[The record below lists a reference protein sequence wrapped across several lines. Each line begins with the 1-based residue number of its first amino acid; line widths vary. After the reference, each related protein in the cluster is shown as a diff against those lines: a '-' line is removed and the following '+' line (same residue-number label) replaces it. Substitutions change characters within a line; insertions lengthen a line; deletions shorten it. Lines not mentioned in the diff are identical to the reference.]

1 MAANIHCSRL
11 TPVPPYADLSG
22 GPHSTMDRRGAAV
35 GWAGP
40 VRYNA
45 GGVSPLEAAVLRGVK
60 SVLRPIEEDDLPL
73 LWKWENDSELTY
85 YLNAD
90 RHRTM
95 SMEEI
100 SRRYR
105 QIRNDPTM
113 ELFIIET
120 IDGERIGMLGYDTL
134 SVERRSCRVYIGIG
148 EKEYWSRGYGS
159 DAMRALLAHHFVDLH
174 LERVYLSVYD
184 FNDRAIASYRKCGY
198 RVDGVR
204 RNVAL
209 VDGQWCDSIEMSV
222 TAVDFERHHTRLPSA
237 ARDRREA

>member
-1 MAANIHCSRL
+1 MQRSSH
-11 TPVPPYADLSG
+11 
-22 GPHSTMDRRGAAV
+22 
-35 GWAGP
+35 
-40 VRYNA
+40 
-45 GGVSPLEAAVLRGVK
+45 LEAAVLRGVK
-60 SVLRPIEEDDLPL
+60 TVLRPIEETDLSL

-95 SMEEI
+95 SMDEVL
-100 SRRYR
+100 RRYR
-105 QIRNDPTM
+105 QIRSDPTM

-120 IDGERIGMLGYDTL
+120 QRAERIGMLGYDNL

-148 EKEYWSRGYGS
+148 EKEYWSQGYGS
-159 DAMRALLAHHFVDLH
+159 DAMRALLLH
-174 LERVYLSVYD
+174 QFTELQLDRVYLSVYD

-209 VDGQWCDSIEMSV
+209 VDGQWCDSIEMSIS
-222 TAVDFERHHTRLPSA
+222 AGDFTRQHARLPSTA
-237 ARDRREA
+237 SDRHE

>member
-1 MAANIHCSRL
+1 MQAEF
-11 TPVPPYADLSG
+11 PV
-22 GPHSTMDRRGAAV
+22 
-35 GWAGP
+35 
-40 VRYNA
+40 
-45 GGVSPLEAAVLRGVK
+45 LEAAVLRGRK
-60 SVLRPIEEDDLPL
+60 SVLRPIEENDLSL

-113 ELFIIET
+113 ELYIIET
-120 IDGERIGMLGYDTL
+120 FEGQRIGMLGYDTL
-134 SVERRSCRVYIGIG
+134 SLERRSCRVYIGIG
-148 EKEYWSRGYGS
+148 EKEYWSRGFGT
-159 DAMRALLAHHFVDLH
+159 DAMCVLLAHHFQELE

-184 FNDRAIASYRKCGY
+184 FNDRAITSYRKCGY

-222 TAVDFERHHTRLPSA
+222 TAVDFERRQQPLPSA
-237 ARDRREA
+237 LRDGRQA

>member
-1 MAANIHCSRL
+1 M
-11 TPVPPYADLSG
+11 
-22 GPHSTMDRRGAAV
+22 RG
-35 GWAGP
+35 
-40 VRYNA
+40 
-45 GGVSPLEAAVLRGVK
+45 SSHLEAAVLRGVK
-60 SVLRPIEEDDLPL
+60 TVLRPIEETDLSL

-95 SMEEI
+95 SMDEVM
-100 SRRYR
+100 RRYR
-105 QIRNDPTM
+105 QIRSDPTM

-120 IDGERIGMLGYDTL
+120 HRAERIGMLGYDNL

-148 EKEYWSRGYGS
+148 EKQYWSQGYGS
-159 DAMRALLAHHFVDLH
+159 DAMRALLQHQFAELQLD
-174 LERVYLSVYD
+174 RVYLSVYD

-209 VDGQWCDSIEMSV
+209 VDGQWCDSIEMSIS
-222 TAVDFERHHTRLPSA
+222 ASDFTRQHARLPSKA
-237 ARDRREA
+237 SDRHE

>member
-1 MAANIHCSRL
+1 M
-11 TPVPPYADLSG
+11 
-22 GPHSTMDRRGAAV
+22 
-35 GWAGP
+35 
-40 VRYNA
+40 
-45 GGVSPLEAAVLRGVK
+45 LRGVK
-60 SVLRPIEEDDLPL
+60 TVLRPIEESDLPL
-73 LWKWENDSELTY
+73 LWKWENDPELTY

-100 SRRYR
+100 QRRYR

-113 ELFIIET
+113 ELFIIESF
-120 IDGERIGMLGYDTL
+120 ENQRIGMVGYDNL
-134 SVERRSCRVYIGIG
+134 SIERRSCRVYIGIG
-148 EKEYWSRGYGS
+148 EKELWNRGFGS
-159 DAMRALLAHHFVDLH
+159 DAMRTFLYHQFMDLN

-209 VDGQWCDSIEMSV
+209 VDGHWCDSIEMSV
-222 TAVDFERHHTRLPSA
+222 TATDFGRLLARSPWPPATAGDTTERT
-237 ARDRREA
+237 

>member
-1 MAANIHCSRL
+1 MQAEF
-11 TPVPPYADLSG
+11 PD
-22 GPHSTMDRRGAAV
+22 
-35 GWAGP
+35 
-40 VRYNA
+40 
-45 GGVSPLEAAVLRGVK
+45 LEAAVLRGRK
-60 SVLRPIEEDDLPL
+60 SVLRPIEESDLPL

-100 SRRYR
+100 NRRYR
-105 QIRNDPTM
+105 QIRSDPSM
-113 ELFIIET
+113 ELFMIET
-120 IDGERIGMLGYDTL
+120 LEGERIGMIGYDTY
-134 SVERRSCRVYIGIG
+134 SPERRSFRVYIGIG
-148 EKEYWSRGYGS
+148 EKEYWSKGYGT
-159 DAMRALLAHHFVDLH
+159 DAMCTLLAWGFRDLRV
-174 LERVYLSVYD
+174 ERVYLSVYD

-222 TAVDFERHHTRLPSA
+222 TQADFDRCQDRLPSA
-237 ARDRREA
+237 AHERREA

>member
-1 MAANIHCSRL
+1 ML
-11 TPVPPYADLSG
+11 
-22 GPHSTMDRRGAAV
+22 RGA
-35 GWAGP
+35 
-40 VRYNA
+40 
-45 GGVSPLEAAVLRGVK
+45 K
-60 SVLRPIEEDDLPL
+60 SMLRPIEEADLPL

-90 RHRTM
+90 RHRSM

-105 QIRNDPTM
+105 QIRSDPTM

-120 IDGERIGMLGYDTL
+120 FDNECIGMIGYDTFSL
-134 SVERRSCRVYIGIG
+134 ERRSFRVYIGIG
-148 EKEYWSRGYGS
+148 ERAYWSKGYGT
-159 DAMRALLAHHFVDLH
+159 DAMRALLLH
-174 LERVYLSVYD
+174 GFAELQLERVYLSVYD

-222 TAVDFERHHTRLPSA
+222 TATDYDRRQNGLPSTA
-237 ARDRREA
+237 SESRQS